1 MFLTT
6 TNGVDAFDADG
17 NTRCSGSPKVCLPI
31 WTTSIADT
39 GTAVAVS
46 GNIAYAV
53 YDSPVNGYGVIA
65 FDAPGQATAAAPP
78 RYVIRSGTTQPPTP
92 HLAGMAPIW
101 AIRS

>member
-53 YDSPVNGYGVIA
+53 YDSQVNGYGVIA
-65 FDAPGQATAAAPP
+65 LDATGTSNC
-78 RYVIRSGTTQPPTP
+78 SGTPKVCNPLRYYTT
-92 HLAGMAPIW
+92 AYAPSSW
-101 AIRS
+101 NGPYRAIRS